1 MAMTKKQLEVVD
13 MLSQGMKVTD
23 IAKQL
28 NVSHQ
33 YISQVKQH
41 PEYSLTFAVACQ
53 DRIKGMLPKAIQKL
67 ERILASDDPDL
78 YRTQIQA
85 VKMILDYSHVDVVA
99 DAVRDAKQPK
109 KVTIKY
115 E

>member
-1 MAMTKKQLEVVD
+1 MAMTKKQLEIVEALAAGKNTVE
-13 MLSQGMKVTD
+13 V
-23 IAKQL
+23 AKEFG
-28 NVSHQ
+28 VSKQ
-33 YISQVKQH
+33 YISQVKNH
-41 PEYSLTFAVACQ
+41 PEYSLMFAVACQ

-67 ERILASDDPDL
+67 ARILDSDDPDL

>member
-1 MAMTKKQLEVVD
+1 MAMNKKQLRIVELLAD
-13 MLSQGMKVTD
+13 GASYDD
-23 IAKQL
+23 IVKDVG
-28 NVSHQ
+28 VSKP
-33 YISQVKQH
+33 YITQTKQH
-41 PEYSLTFAVACQ
+41 PEYSLMFAVACQ

>member
-1 MAMTKKQLEVVD
+1 MAMTKKQLSIVEA
-13 MLSQGMKVTD
+13 LSQGKTAAD
-23 IAKQL
+23 IAKEFG
-28 NVSHQ
+28 VSAQ

-41 PEYSLTFAVACQ
+41 PEYSLAFAVACQ

-67 ERILASDDPDL
+67 ARILDSDDPDL

>member
-1 MAMTKKQLEVVD
+1 MALTKKQIEVVD
-13 MLSQGMKVTD
+13 MLSRGMKVNE
-23 IAKQL
+23 IAKEL

-41 PEYSLTFAVACQ
+41 PEYSLAFAVACQ